1 MKMLIDRLKEIELV
15 TKDPEEIFTTTG
27 VSWSEYIKLVDRFA
41 DTSKYR
47 ISFLDGTLNIMSPS
61 RSHEIIKENIGRLL
75 EIYFEVAGIY
85 FLGLGSTTLRKEETQ
100 AGKEPDKC
108 YCIGS
113 EKEFPDLAIEISI
126 TSGGIDT
133 LETYKRL
140 NIPEVWIWKNNKIT
154 IYTLKDSEYINSD
167 KSVLLPN
174 LDIQLLETLTLSPS
188 PIEAI
193 REFRDSISNK

>member
-1 MKMLIDRLKEIELV
+1 MKMLIDRLKEIEII

-41 DTSKYR
+41 DSSQYR
-47 ISFLDGTLNIMSPS
+47 ISYLDGTLNIISPS

-75 EIYFEVAGIY
+75 EIYFEIAGIY
-85 FLGLGSTTLRKEETQ
+85 FLGLGSTTLRKEEV
-100 AGKEPDKC
+100 AGKEPDEC

-113 EKEFPDLAIEISI
+113 EKDFPDLAIEISI

-167 KSVLLPN
+167 KSVLLPL
-174 LDIQLLETLTLSPS
+174 LDIQLLERLTLSPS
-188 PIEAI
+188 PLEAI
-193 REFRDSISNK
+193 KEFRDSISK

>member
-1 MKMLIDRLKEIELV
+1 MKMLIDRLKEIEII

-41 DTSKYR
+41 DSSQYR
-47 ISFLDGTLNIMSPS
+47 ISYLDGILNIMSPS
-61 RSHEIIKENIGRLL
+61 RSHEIIKKNIARLL
-75 EIYFEVAGIY
+75 EIYFEIAGIY

-100 AGKEPDKC
+100 AGKEPDEC

-113 EKEFPDLAIEISI
+113 DKEFPDLAIEISI

-140 NIPEVWIWKNNKIT
+140 IIPELWIWKNNKIT

-167 KSVLLPN
+167 KSILLPN
-174 LDIQLLETLTLSPS
+174 LDIQLLERLTLSPS
-188 PIEAI
+188 PLEAI
-193 REFRDSISNK
+193 KEFRNSIIK

>member
-1 MKMLIDRLKEIELV
+1 MKILIDRLKEIELV

-27 VSWSEYIKLVDRFA
+27 VSWSEYTKLIDRFT
-41 DTSKYR
+41 DSSKYR
-47 ISFLDGTLNIMSPS
+47 ITYLDGTLVIISPS
-61 RSHEIIKENIGRLL
+61 RSQEIIKKNLARLL
-75 EIYFEVAGIY
+75 EVYFEIAGIY
-85 FLGLGSTTLRKEETQ
+85 FLGLGSTTLRKEENQ
-100 AGKEPDKC
+100 AGKEPDEC

-140 NIPEVWIWKNNKIT
+140 NIPEVWIWKNNKLT

-167 KSVLLPN
+167 QSVLLPN
-174 LDIQLLETLTLSPS
+174 LDIQLLERLTLSPS
-188 PIEAI
+188 PLEAI
-193 REFRDSISNK
+193 KEFRDSIIKE